1 MKGQNGS
8 ALITII
14 LILSVLVIVATN
26 VLRSTVFAQDIALER
41 QKYEQEYQGLRGMMN
56 YALELSKENF
66 DDFLKKADGKVY
78 NVQMNNR
85 TGNNGVIAMQV
96 NKNELHIEVT
106 KEHKKSGHTL
116 QCTLC
121 KKGGHFFIGN
131 WKIT

>member
-41 QKYEQEYQGLRGMMN
+41 QKYEQEYQALRGLMN
-56 YALELSKENF
+56 YTLELSKENF

-106 KEHKKSGHTL
+106 KEHKKSGHAL

-121 KKGGHFFIGN
+121 KKDGHFFVDN